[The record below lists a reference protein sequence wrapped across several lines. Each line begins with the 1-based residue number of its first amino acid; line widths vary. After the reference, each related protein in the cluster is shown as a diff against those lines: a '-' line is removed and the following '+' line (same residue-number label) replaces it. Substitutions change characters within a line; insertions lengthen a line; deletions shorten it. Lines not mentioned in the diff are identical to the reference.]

1 MVLLQPQ
8 APPSPPAPPVSPAG
22 SWCWMETPQ
31 GAACHSSSGNQS
43 SHDTSTR
50 HHPPAN
56 CTISFVSLQRWKAKS
71 TVWTEGGDTAAH
83 KTTSTAIQSPAVKA
97 LPETSHLRLRN
108 GRLLRAHKLS
118 QPPVA
123 VWTRQ
128 IPKQGSVLGS
138 RGRSDRVNPKPLR
151 ASLPHRVLISP
162 LCHPDSMPSLERT
175 YV

>member
-1 MVLLQPQ
+1 MKNQQETKRWPIED
-8 APPSPPAPPVSPAG
+8 SPAT
-22 SWCWMETPQ
+22 TPKLHPHLPHHLHHQ
-31 GAACHSSSGNQS
+31 PACGVGWRHLRAQPSSGNQS

-56 CTISFVSLQRWKAKS
+56 RTISFVSLQRWKAKS

-83 KTTSTAIQSPAVKA
+83 KTTSPAIQSPAVKA

-123 VWTRQ
+123 VWARQ

-151 ASLPHRVLISP
+151 ASPQSSHLPALSQP
-162 LCHPDSMPSLERT
+162 
-175 YV
+175 